1 MSRRL
6 RTRVAICAGALAA
19 LSIVVGI
26 ALVAGAYPFQVW
38 GSNDPGIVVRLGA
51 PVLRLA
57 VDAAA
62 TVCAGSL
69 GYTVLFT
76 GPEPPQHSEPPVSPG
91 APPGPAQPPGTVS
104 PQGYAALRTAGR
116 WAAVWCV
123 AALLVLPFDA
133 AATSGLP
140 LHRVLTRGGLRTLLD
155 ALEAPKAWLLTA
167 GVAAV
172 VAVGCRSAL
181 RWRTAWVLLGL
192 ALFAVLP
199 PLAVGHSAS
208 QTGHDLATSA
218 IMVHVPVAVLWLG
231 VLVALGRA
239 GRRVPPSAAVWRR
252 YRRLALACWLVL
264 AGSGAV
270 DAAVLAPNV
279 GALSTGYGLLL
290 GAKVAI
296 LAALGGLGV
305 LFRRRAT
312 PQRGLARPG
321 WPMRLFAVEV
331 LLLAAAFGASVG
343 LTHLPPPA
351 LLGRRVDGQQLL
363 LGYHL
368 PGPPSLAR
376 FALNWRVE
384 VLFATLS
391 AVLAA
396 SYAAGVWR
404 VRGSGRRWPWSRT
417 ASWLAGCLLLLV
429 VTSSGLGRYAPAMF
443 SAQTA
448 AHMLIGML
456 APLLF
461 ALGGPLSLAE
471 QALPAAAPGEPPGPR
486 EWLAQAQGS
495 ALARVLTQPL
505 VCLPLFAGAPFLLY
519 FTPAFDVTV
528 RYHWAH
534 LAMDAGFLAIGY
546 LFAWPVVGVDPLP
559 RPMPDLLRL
568 AMLVAAM
575 PFDIVFGAV
584 IIGTRRIIGNG
595 DAGANMYSALAL
607 PWAHN
612 LAVDQRLG
620 GVIALAIGEVSYLF
634 ALVVLVTRWSRA
646 SGGADDRGSGGGY
659 EELVAAL
666 SGHEAL
672 SRPSPEKVTRST

>member
-1 MSRRL
+1 
-6 RTRVAICAGALAA
+6 VAVYAGVLAA
-19 LSIVVGI
+19 LSIVVGV
-26 ALVAGAYPFQVW
+26 ALVAGAYPFRAW
-38 GSNDPGIVVRLGA
+38 GTSDPGILVRLGA

-69 GYTVLFT
+69 GYTVFFT
-76 GPEPPQHSEPPVSPG
+76 GPQPG
-91 APPGPAQPPGTVS
+91 TAQPPGMTS

-116 WAAVWCV
+116 WATVWCV
-123 AALLVLPFDA
+123 AALLLLPFDA
-133 AATSGLP
+133 AATSGLR
-140 LHRVLTRGGLRTLLD
+140 LHRVLTRGNVRTLLD

-172 VAVGCRSAL
+172 VAVGSRLAL
-181 RWRTAWVLLGL
+181 RWRAAWLLLGL
-192 ALFAVLP
+192 TLFAVLP

-208 QTGHDLATSA
+208 QTGHDLATAA

-239 GRRVPPSAAVWRR
+239 GRRVLPGAVVWRR
-252 YRRLALACWLVL
+252 YRRLALACWLAL

-270 DAAVLAPNV
+270 DAAVLAPTR
-279 GALSTGYGLLL
+279 AAFSTGYGLLL

-296 LAALGGLGV
+296 LATLGV
-305 LFRRRAT
+305 FGVLLRRRAT
-312 PQRGLARPG
+312 HRASGRDRPG
-321 WPMRLFAVEV
+321 WPARLLAAEV

-343 LTHLPPPA
+343 LAHLPPPA
-351 LLGRRVDGQQLL
+351 FLGRWVDGEQLL

-368 PGPPSLAR
+368 SGPPSLAR
-376 FALNWRVE
+376 LVLDWRVE
-384 VLFATLS
+384 VLFSALS
-391 AVLAA
+391 AVLAGC
-396 SYAAGVWR
+396 YVAGVWR
-404 VRGSGRRWPWSRT
+404 LRRSGRRWPAGRT
-417 ASWLAGCLLLLV
+417 ASWLAGCLLLLFA
-429 VTSSGLGRYAPAMF
+429 TSSGLGRYAPAMF
-443 SAQTA
+443 SLQTA

-471 QALPAAAPGEPPGPR
+471 AALPAAAPGEPPGPR
-486 EWLAQAQGS
+486 EWLAEARRS
-495 ALARVLTQPL
+495 TLARVLTQPL

-546 LFAWPVVGVDPLP
+546 LFAWSVVGVDPLP

-568 AMLVAAM
+568 ATLVAAM
-575 PFDIVFGAV
+575 PFDIVFGAA
-584 IIGTRRIIGNG
+584 IIGSRRIIGNG
-595 DAGANMYSALAL
+595 DTGANLYSALSL
-607 PWAHN
+607 PWVHN
-612 LAVDQRLG
+612 LPADQRLG
-620 GVIALAIGEVSYLF
+620 GVIALVIGEVALLL
-634 ALVVLVTRWSRA
+634 ALVVLVARWSRA
-646 SGGADDRGSGGGY
+646 DGGADDRGSGGGY

-666 SGHEAL
+666 SGPQEAV
-672 SRPSPEKVTRST
+672 SPSPMGSAEGKSRSA